1 MRSSRTVG
9 LPLALVSA
17 FAFGGSGPAARP
29 LLDAGLSPLDVTW
42 LRLAGAAVVLLPLA
56 VRHIGVARRR
66 PLLILAYGVLP
77 MAGVQACYFA
87 AVSRIPVGVALLI
100 EYLGPV
106 LMLGWV
112 RFVRHWH
119 VSRLSGIGAVL
130 AVGGMTAVVEIWQG
144 MRFDGVGIGLALCA
158 AVCQSCYFLLADTG
172 GEHVDPT
179 AMIAQGAVVG
189 AVVITVL
196 ARPWHLPWGVL
207 AHDAALGPFDW
218 PAYVYV
224 LWIALVTTVV
234 AYLTGTVAVRL
245 LSPQV
250 AGVVS
255 YLELVV
261 ATVLAWLLL
270 GEELSA
276 PQLAGGVLVIAGA
289 FLAQLATPTP
299 DPKITKTPNYGEAF
313 SAYSTENR
321 SP

>member
-1 MRSSRTVG
+1 MRSPRAVG

-17 FAFGGSGPAARP
+17 LAFGGSGPAARP
-29 LLDAGLSPLDVTW
+29 LLAVGLSPLHIAWMRIT
-42 LRLAGAAVVLLPLA
+42 GAALVLLPVAL
-56 VRHIGVARRR
+56 RHLPEARRR
-66 PLLILAYGVLP
+66 PLLVLAYGVFP

-112 RFVRHWH
+112 RFVRRRH
-119 VSRLSGIGAVL
+119 VSWYAGLGAVL

-144 MRFDGVGIGLALCA
+144 MRFDGVGIALALGA
-158 AVCQSCYFLLADTG
+158 AVCQACYFLLGDTG
-172 GEHVDPT
+172 GEPVNAT
-179 AMIAQGAVVG
+179 ALISQGAVVG
-189 AVVITVL
+189 AVLISAL
-196 ARPWHLPWGVL
+196 ARPWDVPWHVL
-207 AHDAALGPFDW
+207 GDSAALGPFRW

-224 LWIALVTTVV
+224 LWIVLVTTVV
-234 AYLTGTVAVRL
+234 AYLTGVLAVRL

-270 GEELSA
+270 GESLTGV
-276 PQLAGGVLVIAGA
+276 QLVGGALVLVGA
-289 FLAQLATPTP
+289 FVAQMSTPAP
-299 DPKITKTPNYGEAF
+299 DVVVPGAEAE
-313 SAYSTENR
+313 AARVHQT
-321 SP
+321 

>member
-1 MRSSRTVG
+1 MRSSRAVG

-29 LLDAGLSPLDVTW
+29 LLDAGLSSLDVTW
-42 LRLAGAAVVLLPLA
+42 LRLTGAAVVLLPLA

-158 AVCQSCYFLLADTG
+158 AVCQACYFLLADTG

-189 AVVITVL
+189 AAVITVL
-196 ARPWHLPWGVL
+196 ARPWDLPWGLL
-207 AHDAALGPFDW
+207 AQHAALGPFDW

-270 GEELSA
+270 GEALSA
-276 PQLAGGVLVIAGA
+276 PQLVGGVLVLAGA
-289 FLAQLATPTP
+289 FLAQMATPTP
-299 DPKITKTPNYGEAF
+299 DNQPLDAPAEPAAGTAASSEQT
-313 SAYSTENR
+313 
-321 SP
+321 